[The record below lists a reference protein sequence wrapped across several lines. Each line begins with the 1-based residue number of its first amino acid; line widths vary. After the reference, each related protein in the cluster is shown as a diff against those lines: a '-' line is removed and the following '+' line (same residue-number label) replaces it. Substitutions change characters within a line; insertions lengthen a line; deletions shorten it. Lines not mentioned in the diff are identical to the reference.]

1 MRIIFPFLSI
11 ACLALLDSVNGF
23 NTVRE
28 RSFGTT
34 KPRFVVYSS
43 AGSIPEESPAIKR
56 ARENVLQIA
65 TECFDNSPSGVFIPD
80 SLDKDRLRKA
90 VAELEAL
97 CGVKQYLAKDLVG
110 DWKLVCTTNTAGLG
124 LNVYNALSSER
135 KGMLNLPFQRSTK
148 SLIQKYLRVMQRIR
162 SFDANIT
169 STVAFDR
176 VDNVIE
182 IVPPPVIETIIE
194 EATSLLSGTSL
205 IKDYLPIILNPLNV
219 TKSKLTLAHKATIES
234 EYPLLRTKISLQSV
248 IRKSQFYVFS
258 CTDICFVFHPYFL
271 LSIFS

>member
-1 MRIIFPFLSI
+1 
-11 ACLALLDSVNGF
+11 
-23 NTVRE
+23 
-28 RSFGTT
+28 
-34 KPRFVVYSS
+34 
-43 AGSIPEESPAIKR
+43 
-56 ARENVLQIA
+56 
-65 TECFDNSPSGVFIPD
+65 
-80 SLDKDRLRKA
+80 
-90 VAELEAL
+90 
-97 CGVKQYLAKDLVG
+97 LAKDLVG

-135 KGMLNLPFQRSTK
+135 IGMLNLPFQRSTK

-248 IRKSQFYVFS
+248 IRKSQFYVLS